1 MRKRSIISFI
11 LVLFLAISPILNSN
25 YSYAQ
30 DAQDNVENKIEVRD
44 YSLSELNDMDYDTL
58 INTLVEIE
66 WSQMVGI
73 SDYDKYTIEFYTD
86 EDRMD
91 RILQE
96 IKRRG
101 SLFTK
106 DDDLGLRTLIVAY
119 RMGYFYG
126 SNNEGELKDLYSNF
140 DKKKE
145 CEDAINAI
153 ITNPNFKLG
162 SRTQDILISEVGSF
176 LNNTYTSVDTF
187 NNLVPFFEDFATN
200 MDEYSKDRAKQ
211 SAVYKILNGS
221 ELSLKSYVM
230 YDLRQQPEDSV
241 YYKKIDNYLDTIS
254 DILYSADIEENK
266 EDVNDNLQ
274 FILNHIFYKLSY
286 MGKFHTE
293 KNFGN
298 EALTYVMDNYSSDT
312 MQHIQAAER
321 IKFDYKGINARGEEI
336 DYNLLK
342 EDAKD
347 YYLPNEYYFDNNSII
362 IKTGDK
368 VEKEKVKRLYFA
380 AKEVK
385 AQVFRSIKS
394 DKAVDNNNN
403 DDPLN
408 IVIYNSPKEYDMNRL
423 IYGMNTSNGGLYVE
437 PITTF
442 FTYERT
448 PQESIYTLEE
458 LFRHEY
464 THYLQGRYI
473 VPGLWGRGDFYSDGQ
488 LNWYD
493 EGSAEFFAG
502 STRYDGIKARSSMVS
517 GFANRQS
524 NWYDANKTMH
534 SKYGSFEFY
543 KYAFAMIDYMHQN
556 YSTFEYLTDCIKRND
571 YESYHKYI
579 EDLSNDESFNEA
591 YQNHMKELE
600 EKYNDDEL
608 EIPLVD
614 DVYLDEHEVKSM
626 QEVKNNI
633 LSLINLSN
641 VKIQKL
647 ESDFFN
653 TFALRGE
660 FKLNNNLNSSEEYYL
675 LNDKVNEVL
684 TALDEKDWAGYKTI
698 TAYFANPREIA
709 GKKVYDVVFHG
720 ILTDEEFVGDIIET
734 PSDDNDKT
742 TDEDNN
748 KNDKDNNKNDD
759 NNNKNDDSN
768 NDNNNGDDKDESVER
783 LPIGVVTD
791 ELFNNNSISS
801 TIALDND
808 RMIYSFEVVENS
820 TVNIEVLNNSNKT
833 LNWLLYGESDFKN
846 YITFAKRNGNKLEDN
861 IDLNSGKYYL
871 LVYTPD
877 KNITVDFD
885 ILVDGIKEKEVIKED
900 NDDENEVKKNNDFS
914 NAIDVNANEIVTI
927 DANLD
932 DAHKTVYK
940 LNLDEAKD
948 LNIVVQTND
957 KLNWLIYKEDD
968 LVNYDG
974 FATDIKDYYIA
985 GNYEASKGSYYLVI
999 YNYEGTGG
1007 RYRLNVR

>member
-11 LVLFLAISPILNSN
+11 LVLFLAISPVLNSN
-25 YSYAQ
+25 YSY
-30 DAQDNVENKIEVRD
+30 AQDNVENKIEVRD

-66 WSQMVGI
+66 WHQMVGI

-126 SNNEGELKDLYSNF
+126 SNNDGELKDLYGNF
-140 DKKKE
+140 DKRKE
-145 CEDAINAI
+145 CDDAINAI
-153 ITNPNFKLG
+153 ISNPNFKVG
-162 SRTQDILISEVGSF
+162 TRTQDILISEVGSF
-176 LNNTYTSVDTF
+176 LNNTYSSVDTF
-187 NNLVPFFEDFATN
+187 NNLIPFFEDFAAN
-200 MDEYSKDRAKQ
+200 MDEYSKDRAKK
-211 SAVYKILNGS
+211 SAVYKILDGS
-221 ELSLKSYVM
+221 EYSLKSYVM

-254 DILYSADIEENK
+254 NILYSAEIK
-266 EDVNDNLQ
+266 EDMDEDLQ

-286 MGKFHTE
+286 LGKFHTQQ
-293 KNFGN
+293 NFGN
-298 EALTYVMDNYSSDT
+298 EALTYIMDNYSSDT

-321 IKFDYKGINARGEEI
+321 IKFDYKGVNARGEKI

-347 YYLPNEYYFDNNSII
+347 YYLPNEYYFDNDSII

-394 DKAVDNNNN
+394 DQTVDNDNN

-448 PQESIYTLEE
+448 VDESIYTLEE

-543 KYAFAMIDYMHQN
+543 KYSFAMIDYMHQN

-571 YESYHKYI
+571 YKSYHNYI
-579 EDLSNDESFNEA
+579 ENLSNDESFNEA

-600 EKYNDDEL
+600 EKYNNDEL
-608 EIPLVD
+608 QIPLVD
-614 DVYLDEHEVKSM
+614 DVYLDTHEFKSM

-653 TFALRGE
+653 TFALKGE
-660 FKLNNNLNSSEEYYL
+660 FRLDNNLNSSEEYYL

-684 TALDEKDWAGYKTI
+684 KALDKKDWEGYKTV
-698 TAYFANPREIA
+698 TAYFANPREVD
-709 GKKVYDVVFHG
+709 GKKVYDIVFHG
-720 ILTDEEFVGDIIET
+720 ILTDEEFVGDIIES
-734 PSDDNDKT
+734 PSDND
-742 TDEDNN
+742 
-748 KNDKDNNKNDD
+748 DD
-759 NNNKNDDSN
+759 NNNEDNNNNTQDENNTN
-768 NDNNNGDDKDESVER
+768 NDNNNDNTQNDNNTNNDNNDADSSVER

-791 ELFNNNSISS
+791 ELFNNENLSS
-801 TIALDND
+801 NIALEND
-808 RMIYSFEVVENS
+808 RMIYSFEVVDKS
-820 TVNIEVLNNSNKT
+820 SVNIEVLNNSNKT
-833 LNWLLYGESDFKN
+833 LNWLLYGESDFEK
-846 YITFAKRNGNKLEDN
+846 YITFAKRNENKLEDS
-861 IDLNSGKYYL
+861 IDLDTGKYYL
-871 LVYTPD
+871 LLYTPD
-877 KNITVDFD
+877 RNATIDFD
-885 ILVDGIKEKEVIKED
+885 ILVDGIKEREVIKED
-900 NDDENEVKKNNDFS
+900 TNETNEESKVTEGSDFS
-914 NAIDVNANEIVTI
+914 NAIDVDANEIVKI
-927 DANLD
+927 DSNLLD
-932 DAHKTVYK
+932 NNKAVYK

-957 KLNWLIYKEDD
+957 KLNWLLYKENDTT
-968 LVNYDG
+968 NYDG

-985 GNYEASKGSYYLVI
+985 GNYKALEGSYYLVI

-1007 RYRLNVR
+1007 RYRLNIR